1 MRERCRGVAEDAGG
15 RWVEEPILPE
25 LPPPPPNL
33 VRVRG
38 AQLIRVTAF
47 DPAGN
52 RRGFTEAVVLAWAP
66 LRGGGWGVLTAWLSG
81 WQSAGRTTG
90 RGRWAWCRLPDDLS
104 LVTPMPPPRHLLEDD
119 EWHGHHP
126 DHGITIAM
134 RQAALTL
141 PEPLRDAAL
150 APAGPRTAR
159 P

>member
-1 MRERCRGVAEDAGG
+1 MAEDAGG

-81 WQSAGRTTG
+81 WQSGGRTTG

-104 LVTPMPPPRHLLEDD
+104 LVTPMPPPRNLLEDD

-150 APAGPRTAR
+150 APAAPRTAQ